1 MPVLISRSEGRVKVR
16 HLNRKEMEAD
26 FEQMRDIFN
35 DAWQNNWNFVPFT
48 REEFIT
54 VGKEMLMVVP
64 DDFIHIAEID
74 GEAAA
79 FIVLL
84 PDINAASA
92 DLNGRLLPFGWAK
105 LLWRLKA
112 GLPKSSRIPLMG
124 VRQKYQDTIFGPT
137 MAYALIDTTM
147 KAGMARGLES
157 VEMSWILQDN
167 KATRNIIEKFGGNVS
182 KRYHMYEK
190 HLA

>member
-1 MPVLISRSEGRVKVR
+1 M
-16 HLNRKEMEAD
+16 
-26 FEQMRDIFN
+26 
-35 DAWQNNWNFVPFT
+35 
-48 REEFIT
+48 
-54 VGKEMLMVVP
+54 MVVP

-84 PDINAASA
+84 PNINAAIS

-112 GLPKSSRIPLMG
+112 NLPKSSRVPLMG
-124 VRQKYQDTIFGPT
+124 VRQKYQNTIYGPA
-137 MAYALIDTTM
+137 MAYTLIEETI
-147 KAGMARGLES
+147 KAGLARGLES

-167 KATRNIIEKFGGNVS
+167 KGMRSIIERFNGKVS

-190 HLA
+190 DLT